1 MKIGAILPHLLLFGG
16 VRRYIE
22 TGNTFIRR
30 GHRFTLFTPE
40 GASVDWTI
48 FKGQVRPLSSLKDH
62 DLDVLITG
70 SPEMTEYLDAS
81 KAKLKVFYIQIEG
94 VARERE
100 ITTSGKYNIMVNSKG
115 LAERIKRKY
124 SISVIDGSGGV
135 DPERFYPLGDLLG
148 RSNDRPAG
156 SYPVR
161 VICYGRRSRP
171 RKGTRLVASAVKHLR
186 RIGFDIRLHLFD
198 HRTTDDIDSRVGF
211 DPGAPFVYYLDLS
224 QDRMAAMY
232 GSSDIFVS
240 AERRAGWSNT
250 SAEAAACGLPIVCTK
265 SGTSDFAIDGKSAL
279 VVPWRNSRII
289 SRAIERLILDPGM
302 AERLGTDAR
311 RRIMDFT
318 WERVCDRM
326 ESGFIDLLGG

>member
-22 TGNTFIRR
+22 TGNVFVSR
-30 GHRFTLFTPE
+30 GHRFTLFTPD
-40 GASVDWTI
+40 GVSADWTI
-48 FKGQVRPLSSLKDH
+48 FKGEVKPLSSLNEH

-70 SPEMTEYLDAS
+70 SPEFTGYLDAS
-81 KAKLKVFYIQIEG
+81 GAKLKIFYIQIEG

-115 LAERIKRKY
+115 LAERIRRKY
-124 SISVIDGSGGV
+124 SIPVIDGTGGV
-135 DPERFYPLGDLLG
+135 DPAIFYPLGDP
-148 RSNDRPAG
+148 REEMDDRLPG
-156 SYPVR
+156 SCPVG

-171 RKGTRLVASAVKHLR
+171 RKGTRFVIDAVRRLR
-186 RIGFDIRLHLFD
+186 RKGFDIRLHLFD
-198 HRTTDDIDSRVGF
+198 HRTTEEEDSRVGF
-211 DPGAPFVYYLDLS
+211 DPGLPFVYYLDLS
-224 QDRMAAMY
+224 QERMAAMY
-232 GSSDIFVS
+232 GSSNIFVS

-250 SAEAAACGLPIVCTK
+250 SAEAAACALPIVCTK
-265 SGTSDFAIDGKSAL
+265 SGTSDFAVDGSSAL
-279 VVPWRNSRII
+279 VVPWRNHRPI

-302 AERLGTDAR
+302 AVRLGIEAR

-326 ESGFIDLLGG
+326 ESGFVRLLEE